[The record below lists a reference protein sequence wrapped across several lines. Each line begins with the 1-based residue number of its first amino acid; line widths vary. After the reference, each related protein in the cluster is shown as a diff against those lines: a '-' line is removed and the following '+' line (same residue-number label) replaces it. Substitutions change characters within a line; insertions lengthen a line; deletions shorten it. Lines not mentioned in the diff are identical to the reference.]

1 MYTFYFCGATKI
13 KDDKGEA
20 MLQKCLMYPALQKF
34 YNALTI
40 VNQIDSRKYIFETIP
55 QIDSFFSEMRNITFV
70 MQESFNSSEL
80 KKVYE
85 QEREKFL
92 NNEVMKWFNQTR
104 VETIH
109 KHPFKL
115 EKALYVEF
123 YLPNFSTKTTLDK
136 LTINNDLNF
145 SDLYKKLKLFLDTNY
160 SNCIELYLSTT
171 ITFLENGNE
180 VDIYSVIQK
189 GIEIMYAMVVDIM
202 RLYPCNCEK
211 CNKLKNEIKR
221 LIDAVSVK
229 KITFS
234 SDLYYADKKL
244 SIGSVICASLGS
256 GCSLL
261 SPPAPIKNSFLDITD
276 MMPCDMSFLKVFA
289 YYHIVLARIQ
299 RSESSESELMPA
311 FLIIY
316 ENDTFSFY
324 GPITG
329 TNKSTFYRAISDVTK
344 IINNNNIKAILILTE
359 GYHYANK
366 DIEQLQSMK
375 YEERIKE
382 ASSVV
387 ILFTLISKNLDDIY
401 GIEVDYENLFDGNYI
416 DKQLKNIIKYEPY
429 NHMAYPIFKALH
441 K

>member
-1 MYTFYFCGATKI
+1 MF
-13 KDDKGEA
+13 
-20 MLQKCLMYPALQKF
+20 QKCLMYPALQKF

-40 VNQIDSRKYIFETIP
+40 INQIDSRKYIFETIP

-70 MQESFNSSEL
+70 MQESFNSPEL
-80 KKVYE
+80 KKDYE

-92 NNEVMKWFNQTR
+92 NNEVMKWFNQIR

-115 EKALYVEF
+115 EKALDVEF
-123 YLPNFSTKTTLDK
+123 YLPNFSTKTTHNR

-145 SDLYKKLKLFLDTNY
+145 NDLYKKLKLFLDANY
-160 SNCIELYLSTT
+160 SNCVELYLSTT
-171 ITFLENGNE
+171 ITFLENGKE
-180 VDIYSVIQK
+180 IDIYSVIQK
-189 GIEIMYAMVVDIM
+189 GIEIMYTMVADIM
-202 RLYPCNCEK
+202 KLYPCNCEK
-211 CNKLKNEIKR
+211 CNKLKKEIKR
-221 LIDAVSVK
+221 LISVVSVK

-244 SIGSVICASLGS
+244 SIGSVICANLGS

-261 SPPAPIKNSFLDITD
+261 SPPAPIKNSFWDITG
-276 MMPCDMSFLKVFA
+276 MMPCDISFLKIFA
-289 YYHIVLARIQ
+289 YYHIILARIQ
-299 RSESSESELMPA
+299 RSESSESELMPV

-329 TNKSTFYRAISDVTK
+329 TNKSTFYRAISDVAK
-344 IINNNNIKAILILTE
+344 MINSNNIKAILILTE
-359 GYHYANK
+359 GYRYTTKN
-366 DIEQLQSMK
+366 IEQLQSMK

-382 ASSVV
+382 ASSIV
-387 ILFTLISKNLDDIY
+387 ILCTLISKNLDDIY
-401 GIEVDYENLFDGNYI
+401 AIEVDYKNLFEDKYI
-416 DKQLKNIIKYEPY
+416 ANQILNIIKYEPH
-429 NHMAYPIFKALH
+429 NHMAYLIFKALH